1 MNLVI
6 MLEQYDFKIE
16 SIECDFRM
24 TCIILKMHIVS
35 YIIIYNYVY
44 ISTMHYNIY
53 IIHYYIYIKI

>member
-24 TCIILKMHIVS
+24 TCIILKIHIVS
-35 YIIIYNYVY
+35 YIIIYNCVY
-44 ISTMHYNIY
+44 IHNALQH
-53 IIHYYIYIKI
+53 IHYALLHIH